1 MSAFNQG
8 SFFLLFL
15 LPFNQLSCGDGNR
28 GRNSYKNLDDL
39 NNMMNKSKGF
49 IKQLTFKIIRRKFS
63 KILIST

>member
-15 LPFNQLSCGDGNR
+15 LPFNQLGCGDGNR